1 MMVTWMFFSSSC
13 SRCLPRQPVHRQ
25 PGLEADGKRLP
36 RWLLCAVG
44 RVDRGVDLHQGW
56 IGRCTVEASAEDQA
70 AGRHRGK
77 HADRRGVA
85 QSGPVQAEVGDGHPG
100 GHDGDTERHVGS
112 DEVRGDQAGPLARR
126 GQAAHGP
133 EGAQDACPEARA
145 RHRGPGQENDS
156 RRRLDAGEGHHHA
169 GERVRQPASMAVGP
183 LSPRAATEAAAPV
196 AWSGKITT
204 PAPQKVRR
212 AEHPRGQRRALQ
224 QVKPAE
230 HPHRDQARQGH
241 RERPRAGRARP
252 PVAAARPAHQPAVAP
267 SPASSPR
274 RLRRRG

>member
-169 GERVRQPASMAVGP
+169 GEQGQAAGQHGRGP
-183 LSPRAATEAAAPV
+183 TESTGRDRGRGP
-196 AWSGKITT
+196 SCLE
-204 PAPQKVRR
+204 R
-212 AEHPRGQRRALQ
+212 EDHHPRPTKGPTSRA
-224 QVKPAE
+224 P
-230 HPHRDQARQGH
+230 
-241 RERPRAGRARP
+241 
-252 PVAAARPAHQPAVAP
+252 ARPATGTAT
-267 SPASSPR
+267 SKTR
-274 RLRRRG
+274 